1 MHRNGSA
8 VPNRSRRGCTIGAI
22 PAGRALL
29 ESPRSITL
37 AAHQSLLL
45 AQVARD
51 AECLQLTVHDGIG
64 RIAASFSQPG
74 GRRWNDVTLAFAA
87 REERPWL
94 RLPASTGCLLEAQTP
109 LRCDLQPL
117 PHCPASHDLIS
128 DWLLELHL
136 VRHPV
141 GADLRLRSLLQL
153 LVQRFGRRGGAGYHL
168 PLALGHARLAELIGS
183 TGSTVTRQISQ
194 LRQRNLLQP
203 LSGGDAL
210 LLHPALVEDP

>member
-1 MHRNGSA
+1 MD
-8 VPNRSRRGCTIGAI
+8 CTIGPI
-22 PAGRALL
+22 TAGRAHL

-37 AAHQSLLL
+37 CAHQSLLL

-51 AECLQLTVHDGIG
+51 AECLRLTVHGGIG

-74 GRRWNDVTLAFAA
+74 CRNWNDVTLAFAA

-94 RLPASTGCLLEAQTP
+94 RLPASTSCLLEALTP
-109 LRCDLQPL
+109 LRCDMQPL
-117 PHCPASHDLIS
+117 PQCPASHDLIS

-141 GADLRLRSLLQL
+141 GADLRLRALLQL
-153 LVQRFGRRGGAGYHL
+153 LVQRFGRRSGAGYHL

-183 TGSTVTRQISQ
+183 TRSTVTRQISE
-194 LRQRNLLQP
+194 LRRQNLLRP
-203 LSGGDAL
+203 GAGGGAL
-210 LLHPALVEDP
+210 LLAPELVEGP